1 MTDKENSFEK
11 DINVPS
17 KEQIIIDGEKEDCK
31 ILFRCNHID
40 DLAAYNM
47 IRNGIKITPENA
59 PIGDF
64 ELMLIENTDSPFGF
78 SSVCKRNNKE
88 DVWEYSG
95 FGHSGAC
102 SIVTALLKRLAR
114 KTQECEKLNNE
125 IIDMNS
131 IIEDAAINLGNKDF
145 TLYDLPFEI
154 KKLRQECEE
163 LKKKLRELEL
173 KNTTLQNRYQQ
184 LDGATTNATRYRKAL
199 EEIEKIVSGNYEILD
214 PLAKQQ
220 ISSIVNKAK
229 GEGC

>member
-11 DINVPS
+11 DINSPS

-114 KTQECEKLNNE
+114 KTQECESLKEEIEVLKDNFDTATRDCNE
-125 IIDMNS
+125 L
-131 IIEDAAINLGNKDF
+131 IEELK
-145 TLYDLPFEI
+145 
-154 KKLRQECEE
+154 QECEE
-163 LKKKLRELEL
+163 LKERLERTEEDL
-173 KNTTLQNRYQQ
+173 KYQCV
-184 LDGATTNATRYRKAL
+184 DCMNVKSDRYRKTL
-199 EEIEKIVSGNYEILD
+199 EEIEKYTKKYFCENCEDFNTPEY
-214 PLAKQQ
+214 
-220 ISSIVNKAK
+220 SSHCEFCEYQEYFDIINKAK
-229 GEGC
+229 DGEF

>member
-1 MTDKENSFEK
+1 MADKENSFEK

-17 KEQIIIDGEKEDCK
+17 KEQIIINGKKEDCK
-31 ILFRCNHID
+31 ILFRCKHID

-102 SIVTALLKRLAR
+102 SIVTALLKRLDR
-114 KTQECEKLNNE
+114 KTQECNYLEKALDLANE
-125 IIDMNS
+125 QLK
-131 IIEDAAINLGNKDF
+131 EAIK
-145 TLYDLPFEI
+145 TTCYDCTS
-154 KKLRQECEE
+154 KVCEE
-163 LKKKLRELEL
+163 NRRLSNKLF
-173 KNTTLQNRYQQ
+173 N
-184 LDGATTNATRYRKAL
+184 
-199 EEIEKIVSGNYEILD
+199 KIVECDDLRKLI
-214 PLAKQQ
+214 
-220 ISSIVNKAK
+220 NKI
-229 GEGC
+229 EEEE

>member
-1 MTDKENSFEK
+1 MTD
-11 DINVPS
+11 

-114 KTQECEKLNNE
+114 KTQECE
-125 IIDMNS
+125 
-131 IIEDAAINLGNKDF
+131 
-145 TLYDLPFEI
+145 
-154 KKLRQECEE
+154 E
-163 LKKKLRELEL
+163 LKKQLMQKSEVDMFFNTPIEGWSSVPCGICKYKNCLTEIKGIAEENIRIADLEGL
-173 KNTTLQNRYQQ
+173 N
-184 LDGATTNATRYRKAL
+184 GVYRR
-199 EEIEKIVSGNYEILD
+199 G
-214 PLAKQQ
+214 LAKQIIQ
-220 ISSIVNKAK
+220 KISECEVNND
-229 GEGC
+229 